1 MFSSFPFFNRPL
13 IFNNNLIWFILL
25 YLIAGYIKIYGFDKR
40 FKHKTYL
47 IGFISLYLFTY
58 ILGVSFLIFNKDY
71 AYKDYSS
78 YYFFSQ
84 DKITFLLISIF
95 LFCFF
100 ATMKERKNKII
111 NLIASSTFG
120 VYLIHD
126 NPYIRNYIWKELFKV
141 SSYINSPYLFLYSIL
156 ITFSVFIVCTFIDL
170 IRHLI
175 SILLGELFNKINF
188 SKIGNFSSK
197 VYEKIRCLIF
207 SNDDNKIE

>member
-1 MFSSFPFFNRPL
+1 ML
-13 IFNNNLIWFILL
+13 
-25 YLIAGYIKIYGFDKR
+25 IKII
-40 FKHKTYL
+40 HL
-47 IGFISLYLFTY
+47 
-58 ILGVSFLIFNKDY
+58 
-71 AYKDYSS
+71 
-78 YYFFSQ
+78 
-84 DKITFLLISIF
+84 ITFSHKIKLHFCLFQFFYFAF
-95 LFCFF
+95 LPLW
-100 ATMKERKNKII
+100 

-156 ITFSVFIVCTFIDL
+156 ITFIVFIVCTFIDL
-170 IRHLI
+170 IRRLI